1 MPLFRTLKW
10 DHVTHAVGQGVLLRD
25 LQHNGISFVSTI
37 CLRHFCLSL
46 TPNIDVPPCWRG
58 NCPFFWQQLFSL
70 YISLQN
76 FTFLKPKRDCEDWK
90 ESPRDWCSSIFPGG
104 DHLSNSTSGWASLW
118 YIQSQFSWVS
128 DIMDVFF
135 RKIYYNTSKMI
146 SIWFQ
151 HCFSFFAF
159 FWNIPNVPN
168 EDWLG

>member
-58 NCPFFWQQLFSL
+58 NCPFFLTTTLFLEYLSSKF
-70 YISLQN
+70 YISQTQKRLRG
-76 FTFLKPKRDCEDWK
+76 LKREPKGLVLVHFPWWGSFIQQHQWLGFALIHTK
-90 ESPRDWCSSIFPGG
+90 SIL
-104 DHLSNSTSGWASLW
+104 LSVWHYGC
-118 YIQSQFSWVS
+118 
-128 DIMDVFF
+128 FF

-151 HCFSFFAF
+151 HCFSVFAF
-159 FWNIPNVPN
+159 F
-168 EDWLG
+168 